1 MFEFLRRYRRERQLE
16 AEIQFHLDRMAQEH
30 VGRGIA
36 PQEARRRA
44 RIEFGGIEQI
54 KEECRDV
61 RGLRWL
67 RDAIGDLRY
76 TLRTLRKSP
85 GFAAAALLCLA
96 LGIGAN
102 TAVFSLL
109 DAALLRALPVNDPQ
123 RLALIQSASEG
134 EAIDAFSYPQ
144 YTYLREHARTM
155 DVIAYGSIALNL
167 SSGAWAVAPAGKLVS
182 DNYFRV
188 LGVRPAVGRMLA
200 AGDENVAVIGH
211 AFWESRFGGDPAI
224 VGRAA
229 NLNGVAFT
237 IVGVTP
243 ERFFGAEVGTAPD
256 VYIPL
261 IMFDRLQQGAPRL
274 PMINSFW
281 LSLMARLHTG
291 VTLQRA
297 SAEAEVLYQEA
308 ASGST
313 RDLPADH
320 PLVQYFRRMQVSLAA
335 GDKGVGDVRAQFG
348 KPLTVLMAVV
358 ALVLSIACANLAGLL
373 LARATARQR
382 EIAVR
387 LALGAGRG
395 RLVRQ
400 LLTESMALALAGGAL
415 GLLVASWSAAALV
428 KFLDRTTLDV
438 ALDLRAIAFAFG
450 ASVVTGLLFGAAP
463 ALKAARQ
470 SVGASLKGGPARG
483 SRGRVFELRYLLVS
497 GQVALSLTLVVGAG
511 LFLRTL
517 ANLKDIDTG
526 FHADRVLIA
535 SFNPGL
541 SRYSEQRARDFYA
554 GLMERVAA
562 LPGVETVSMADQPL
576 LAGAMYEGV
585 VVEGET
591 GAETGGKTA
600 GATTAGATTAGATT
614 AGATGATGSVAAIK
628 AVTPR
633 FFETMGI
640 PLRLG
645 RDFSS
650 QDLPG
655 APKVAIVNE
664 RFVRQFFG
672 GRNPIGKHVG
682 VGGKTADLEV
692 AGVIGDTKYR
702 NLRGAPPATV
712 YLPIDQLDLKGRPG
726 SMPRTLHVRTS
737 ADLESMATLIEQQ
750 ARALDRNLPITTVSA
765 FAKIIDA
772 QLVRERLI
780 ATLSGFFGAVA
791 MLLACFGLYG
801 VMAYSV
807 QRRTGEIGIRIALG
821 AAGGTVTRMV
831 MRDSLAMVLAGVAA
845 GVPMALWLSKLVKS
859 LLFGVEP
866 GDASVLAAATLLLV
880 AVAALAAYLPARRA
894 ARIEPTVAL
903 RYE

>member
-1 MFEFLRRYRRERQLE
+1 MFEFFRRHRHERQLDSE
-16 AEIQFHLDRMAQEH
+16 LRFHIDRMAQEY
-30 VGRGIA
+30 VSRGVA
-36 PQEARRRA
+36 PREARRRA
-44 RIEFGGIEQI
+44 RIEFGGTEQI

-61 RGLRWL
+61 RSLRWL
-67 RDAIGDLRY
+67 RDAIADLRY
-76 TLRTLRKSP
+76 TVRMLRRSP
-85 GFAAAALLCLA
+85 AFTAAALLCLA

-109 DAALLRALPVNDPQ
+109 DAALLRVLPVSDPQ
-123 RLALIQSASEG
+123 RLALIQSADEDGQS
-134 EAIDAFSYPQ
+134 INAFSYPQ
-144 YTYLREHARTM
+144 YVYLREHARTM
-155 DVIAYGSIALNL
+155 DVIAYGNITLNL
-167 SSGAWAVAPAGKLVS
+167 SSGAFAVAPAGKLVS

-188 LGVRPAVGRMLA
+188 LGVQPAMGRMLA

-211 AFWESRFGGDPAI
+211 AFWKSRFGGDPAI
-224 VGRAA
+224 VGRTA
-229 NLNGVAFT
+229 NLNSVAFT

-243 ERFFGAEVGTAPD
+243 ARFFGAEVGTAPD
-256 VYIPL
+256 IYIPL
-261 IMFDRLQQGAPRL
+261 TMFDRLQQGAPRL

-281 LSLMARLHTG
+281 LSLMARLHPDATM
-291 VTLQRA
+291 QRA
-297 SAEAEVLYQEA
+297 SAEADLLYHQA
-308 ASGST
+308 ASEPT
-313 RDLPADH
+313 RGLPPDH
-320 PLVQYFRRMQVSLAA
+320 PLVEYFRRMHVSLAP
-335 GDKGVGDVRAQFG
+335 GDKGVGDIRAQFG
-348 KPLTVLMAVV
+348 RPLAVLMAVV
-358 ALVLSIACANLAGLL
+358 ALVLLIACANLAGLL

-395 RLVRQ
+395 RLIRQ
-400 LLTESMALALAGGAL
+400 LLTESMALALAGGTL

-438 ALDLRAIAFAFG
+438 ALDLRVLAFAFA

-470 SVGASLKGGPARG
+470 SVGASLKGGPAPIA
-483 SRGRVFELRYLLVS
+483 RGRRFDLHYLLVS
-497 GQVALSLTLVVGAG
+497 AQVALSLTLMVGAG

-554 GLMERVAA
+554 RLMESVAA
-562 LPGVETVSMADQPL
+562 LPGVKTVSMADQPL

-585 VVEGET
+585 VVEGL
-591 GAETGGKTA
+591 
-600 GATTAGATTAGATT
+600 ATPPKNGP
-614 AGATGATGSVAAIK
+614 VAAIK
-628 AVTPR
+628 TVTPR

-645 RDFSS
+645 RDFSP

-664 RFVRQFFG
+664 RFARQFFG
-672 GRNPIGKHVG
+672 GQNSIGKHIG

-692 AGVIGDTKYR
+692 AGVIADTKYR
-702 NLRGAPPATV
+702 NLRGTPPATV
-712 YLPIDQLDLKGRPG
+712 YLPIDQLDLNGRPG

-737 ADLESMATLIEQQ
+737 GGLQSTSALIEQQ
-750 ARALDRNLPITTVSA
+750 ARALDRNLPVSTVST

-807 QRRTGEIGIRIALG
+807 QRRTQEIGIRMALG
-821 AAGGTVTRMV
+821 AARGAVTRMV
-831 MRDSLAMVLAGVAA
+831 MRQSVAMVLAGVAA
-845 GVPMALWLSKLVKS
+845 GIPMALWLSKLVKS
-859 LLFGVEP
+859 LLFGVQP
-866 GDASVLAAATLLLV
+866 GDAATLAAASLLLV

-894 ARIEPTVAL
+894 ARIDPTVAL

>member
-1 MFEFLRRYRRERQLE
+1 MFEFFRRYRRERQLDS
-16 AEIQFHLDRMAQEH
+16 EIQFHLDRIAQDY
-30 VGRGIA
+30 VSRGIA

-44 RIEFGGIEQI
+44 RIEFGGAEQI

-61 RGLRWL
+61 RSLRWL

-85 GFAAAALLCLA
+85 GFAAAALVCLA

-123 RLALIQSASEG
+123 RLALIESANEG
-134 EAIDAFSYPQ
+134 EAINAFSYPQ
-144 YTYLREHARTM
+144 FAYMREHARTM

-224 VGRAA
+224 VGRAV
-229 NLNGVAFT
+229 NLNGMAFT

-243 ERFFGAEVGTAPD
+243 ARFFGAEVGTAPD

-281 LSLMARLHTG
+281 LSLMARLHTDA
-291 VTLQRA
+291 TIKRA

-313 RDLPADH
+313 RGLPADH
-320 PLVQYFRRMQVSLAA
+320 PLVEYFRRMHVSLAP

-387 LALGAGRG
+387 LALGASRG

-415 GLLVASWSAAALV
+415 GLLVASWSASALV
-428 KFLDRTTLDV
+428 KFLDRTMLDVVLDV

-470 SVGASLKGGPARG
+470 SVGAWLKGGRALG

-517 ANLKDIDTG
+517 ANLKGIDTG

-554 GLMERVAA
+554 RLMERVGA

-585 VVEGET
+585 VVEGDT
-591 GAETGGKTA
+591 GGETGGETG
-600 GATTAGATTAGATT
+600 GATTAGAA
-614 AGATGATGSVAAIK
+614 GSVAAIK

-633 FFETMGI
+633 FFETMRI

-645 RDFSS
+645 RDFTS
-650 QDLPG
+650 QDVPG

-737 ADLESMATLIEQQ
+737 GDLGSMATLIEQQ

-807 QRRTGEIGIRIALG
+807 QRRTCEIGIRIALG

-866 GDASVLAAATLLLV
+866 GDAAVLAAATLLLV

>member
-1 MFEFLRRYRRERQLE
+1 MFEFLRRHRHERQLDS
-16 AEIQFHLDRMAQEH
+16 EIQFHIDRMAQQY
-30 VGRGIA
+30 VSRGAA
-36 PQEARRRA
+36 PREARRRA
-44 RIEFGGIEQI
+44 RIEFGGTEQV

-61 RGLRWL
+61 RSLRWL
-67 RDAIGDLRY
+67 RDAIADLRY
-76 TLRTLRKSP
+76 AARMLRRSP
-85 GFAAAALLCLA
+85 AFAAAALLCLA

-109 DAALLRALPVNDPQ
+109 DAALLRALPVSDPQ
-123 RLALIQSASEG
+123 RLALIQSADEDGQS
-134 EAIDAFSYPQ
+134 INAFSYPQ
-144 YTYLREHARTM
+144 YVYLREHARTM
-155 DVIAYGSIALNL
+155 DVIAYGNITLNL
-167 SSGAWAVAPAGKLVS
+167 SSSDIAVAPTGKLVS

-188 LGVRPAVGRMLA
+188 LGVQPAVGRMLA

-211 AFWESRFGGDPAI
+211 AFWKSRFGGDPAI
-224 VGRAA
+224 VGRTA

-243 ERFFGAEVGTAPD
+243 ARFFGAEVGSAPD

-261 IMFDRLQQGAPRL
+261 TMFDRLQQGAPRL

-281 LSLMARLHTG
+281 LSLMARLHPDATM
-291 VTLQRA
+291 QRA
-297 SAEAEVLYQEA
+297 SAEAELLYHQA
-308 ASGST
+308 ASEPT
-313 RDLPADH
+313 RGLPPDH
-320 PLVQYFRRMQVSLAA
+320 PLVEYFRRMHVSLAP
-335 GDKGVGDVRAQFG
+335 GDKGIGDIRAQFG
-348 KPLTVLMAVV
+348 RPLAVLMAVV
-358 ALVLSIACANLAGLL
+358 ALVLLIACANLAGLL

-395 RLVRQ
+395 RLIRQ

-428 KFLDRTTLDV
+428 QFLDRTTLDV
-438 ALDLRAIAFAFG
+438 ALDLRVLAFAFA
-450 ASVVTGLLFGAAP
+450 ASVGTGLLFGAAP
-463 ALKAARQ
+463 ALKAVRQ
-470 SVGASLKGGPARG
+470 SVGASLKGGPAPIA
-483 SRGRVFELRYLLVS
+483 RGRRFDLHYPLVS
-497 GQVALSLTLVVGAG
+497 AQVALSLTLMVGAG

-541 SRYSEQRARDFYA
+541 SRYSEQRERDFYA
-554 GLMERVAA
+554 RLMERVAA
-562 LPGVETVSMADQPL
+562 LPGVRTVSMADQPL

-585 VVEGET
+585 VVEGLVT
-591 GAETGGKTA
+591 PPKNGP
-600 GATTAGATTAGATT
+600 
-614 AGATGATGSVAAIK
+614 VAAIK
-628 AVTPR
+628 TVTPR

-645 RDFSS
+645 RDFSP

-664 RFVRQFFG
+664 RFARQFLG
-672 GRNPIGKHVG
+672 GQNPIGKHIG
-682 VGGKTADLEV
+682 LGGKTADLEV
-692 AGVIGDTKYR
+692 AGVIADTKYR
-702 NLRGAPPATV
+702 NLRGAAPATV
-712 YLPIDQLDLKGRPG
+712 YLPIDQLDLTGRPG

-737 ADLESMATLIEQQ
+737 AGGLQSTSALIEQQ
-750 ARALDRNLPITTVSA
+750 ARALDRNLPVSTVST
-765 FAKIIDA
+765 FANIIDA

-807 QRRTGEIGIRIALG
+807 QRRTQEIGIRMALG
-821 AAGGTVTRMV
+821 AARGAATRMV
-831 MRDSLAMVLAGVAA
+831 MRQSVAMVLAGVTA
-845 GVPMALWLSKLVKS
+845 GIPMALWLSKLVKS

-866 GDASVLAAATLLLV
+866 GDAATLAAASLLLV

-894 ARIEPTVAL
+894 ARIDPTVAL